1 MKNTMKVTIATL
13 CSILLLGSMSAAV
26 QAASSQS
33 FNGITL
39 KTAAAKAPTDAEKKK
54 MFEAEKKKVFQ
65 IKKNPGDFYILYVS
79 DKKLNGGSEFLYSSE
94 FPKFTKY
101 EDYKNWTAKLKGAV
115 IQEPE
120 GMPEGYKFVNGVIQ
134 NPFKQFDAHVKAE
147 AKGKVVYSKKIEWDE
162 AGMIRLEYA
171 NGKNKLVLSLR
182 KIENGEEKKSKEG
195 FQYKSADEKA
205 KENAKQPKNEIL
217 PDINNSL
224 SWTEKGVSCTISTN
238 PENPLT
244 KEELIKLAKT
254 MIKK

>member
-1 MKNTMKVTIATL
+1 M
-13 CSILLLGSMSAAV
+13 
-26 QAASSQS
+26 
-33 FNGITL
+33 
-39 KTAAAKAPTDAEKKK
+39 
-54 MFEAEKKKVFQ
+54 
-65 IKKNPGDFYILYVS
+65 
-79 DKKLNGGSEFLYSSE
+79 
-94 FPKFTKY
+94 
-101 EDYKNWTAKLKGAV
+101 
-115 IQEPE
+115 
-120 GMPEGYKFVNGVIQ
+120 
-134 NPFKQFDAHVKAE
+134 KAE

-182 KIENGEEKKSKEG
+182 KIENGVEKKAKEG
-195 FQYKSADEKA
+195 FQYESADEKA

-244 KEELIKLAKT
+244 KEEMIKLAKT